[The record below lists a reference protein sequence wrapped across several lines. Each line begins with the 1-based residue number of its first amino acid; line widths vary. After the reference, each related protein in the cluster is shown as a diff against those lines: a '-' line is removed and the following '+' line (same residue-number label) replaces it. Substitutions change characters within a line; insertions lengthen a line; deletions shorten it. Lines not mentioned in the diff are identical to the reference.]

1 MQVDPRFKAARKR
14 AASRR
19 RNRWLLPSLLWG
31 GGVVL
36 VGGGLAGL
44 MLGGVLTFGPVGP
57 DAPDTAHT
65 GTDTPENGDAAPAP
79 AFSSAFVDLPGDPML
94 LRFDKAAGA
103 ENTTALIRPPGITP
117 TRAGADLVLV
127 RDAMITREER
137 LITTLPSSRED
148 FAFFQ
153 AQRAQPNAVAAVAPA
168 PPPPGGADQLV
179 TVDGDEASWG
189 ENLDGTS
196 SDAAPDSFV
205 RTRIENTT
213 SIAFVRREDGREAA
227 YDDLFLRLK
236 EPRALDELLL
246 ENGLDAATAARFA
259 ETAIAAVPDLSAL
272 QEGHILAL
280 RLATLGGQR
289 LPVQLSAYTRHSFL
303 GSVARSDTGTIGP
316 AADPWVAED
325 LFTFAETANTADIDT
340 SRKYRLMDAFY
351 SAGLRNGVPSALV
364 GEAIVLLSQSFDM
377 EAFARPEDRVTLL
390 FSRAPGLE
398 GPGSGQVLYAAI
410 TGPGRRLECHVFR
423 LPGQEDFRCYGAP
436 GQGGGGGVRL
446 RAGMITPVQ
455 GVLTSGFGP
464 RMHPVLKT
472 AKLHRGVDW
481 AAPTGTPVMA
491 AFDGT
496 VAAAGDGKGYG
507 NLVRLSHPDGS
518 ETRYAHL
525 DSFSELAKPGQ
536 KLRAGDVIGFVGTT
550 GLSTGPH
557 LHFELHE
564 NGTAVDPFAA
574 AGGGGSLTGSSAVE
588 QLTNRIIQ
596 VESGGKAD
604 AKNPLSTATGLGQ
617 FIESTWIRMMQSYRP
632 DLASTMDRA
641 ALLALRTDP
650 TISRE
655 MVQNLAREGEAY
667 LSARGHQVTAGRLYL
682 AHFLGAEGAHAALS
696 ATDDALLVDV
706 LGQGVVN
713 ANPFLKGQNVAYVK
727 SWADRK
733 MVGRGG
739 RAAPPPP
746 PPAVLAYQQVIK
758 RILKGS

>member
-19 RNRWLLPSLLWG
+19 RNRWLVPLLLWG
-31 GGVVL
+31 GGTLVL
-36 VGGGLAGL
+36 GGAVAGL
-44 MLGGVLTFGPVGP
+44 LLSGVVTFGPVGDDVAGNDP
-57 DAPDTAHT
+57 ETDA
-65 GTDTPENGDAAPAP
+65 AAPAP
-79 AFSSAFVDLPGDPML
+79 AFRSAFVDLPGDPML

-103 ENTTALIRPPGITP
+103 ENTTSLIRPPGIDAA
-117 TRAGADLVLV
+117 RAGPELVLI
-127 RDAMITREER
+127 RDAMITREDR

-153 AQRAQPNAVAAVAPA
+153 AQRAQPTSVAAAVAQPVA
-168 PPPPGGADQLV
+168 GAGQVV
-179 TVDGDEASWG
+179 TVDEGEASWG
-189 ENLDGTS
+189 DSLDGS
-196 SDAAPDSFV
+196 ADAATPDQFV

-213 SIAFVRREDGREAA
+213 SIAFVRREDERLTA
-227 YDDLFLRLK
+227 YDDLFLRLR
-236 EPRALDELLL
+236 EPRPLAELLQ
-246 ENGLDAATAARFA
+246 ENGLDAAVSARFA
-259 ETAIAAVPDLSAL
+259 ETAIAAVPDLAAL
-272 QEGHILAL
+272 QEGHILAV

-303 GSVARSDTGTIGP
+303 GTVARGDTGTIGA
-316 AADPWVAED
+316 AADPWVEED
-325 LFTFAETANTADIDT
+325 LFTFAETAPATQADT

-364 GEAIVLLSQSFDM
+364 GEAIALMSQSFDL
-377 EAFARPEDRVTLL
+377 EAFARPEDRVALL
-390 FSRAPGLE
+390 FARTPGHA
-398 GPGSGQVLYAAI
+398 GPGTGQVLYAAI

-423 LPGQEDFRCYGAP
+423 LPGQDEFRCYGAP

-446 RAGMITPVQ
+446 RAGMITPVN

-507 NLVRLSHPDGS
+507 NLVRLAHPDGS

-525 DSFSELAKPGQ
+525 DSFSELATPGQ
-536 KLRAGDVIGFVGTT
+536 KVRAGDVIGFVGTT

-574 AGGGGSLTGSSAVE
+574 GGGSLTGSSAVE

-604 AKNPLSTATGLGQ
+604 AKNPLSAATGLGQ

-632 DLASTMDRA
+632 DLANSMDRA

-682 AHFLGAEGAHAALS
+682 AHFLGAEGAHTVLS
-696 ATDDALLVDV
+696 NPDDALLVDV
-706 LGQGVVN
+706 LGQGVIT

-733 MVGRGG
+733 MAGRGG
-739 RAAPPPP
+739 VAPPPPP
-746 PPAVLAYQQVIK
+746 PPAVLAYQQVIE
-758 RILKGS
+758 RILDGA